1 MTDKPAAVTPRGSF
15 VMFEEVTAENPPRGS
30 ENWPIVDV
38 KLHCSFTMLDEVAA
52 TRPLTDLSHLLAERI
67 AAAPAEK
74 RAALQAQVN
83 AEIARAIAAASPV
96 A

>member
-1 MTDKPAAVTPRGSF
+1 MSDNHTAAIPRGTF
-15 VMFEEVTAENPPRGS
+15 VMFEDVYPTNPPRGS
-30 ENWPIVDV
+30 ENWPVVTLRQDD
-38 KLHCSFTMLDEVAA
+38 SATMFDEIAA
-52 TRPLTDLSHLLAERI
+52 ARPITDLSHQLAERI